1 MEDFLQEKP
10 VHKQAAAP
18 IFYGYRRVFVLVF
31 ALALLWQAV
40 SFLQLQLSNYHH
52 ALADDFKILLSVN
65 SPLDNKTLAA
75 IGESINARAEVAS
88 VKLFSPEDGL
98 MALQQ
103 RNPRLANEMVVLG
116 REQMPAY
123 FEIKVVPSALHSV
136 QMLTRQ
142 LAAQYPQLMAR
153 YVQQQAD
160 MAFYTGLCL
169 RSVNVIAILSLAGFL
184 VFMFLIEAYPVRGKS
199 HIPGT
204 VLSALL
210 ACAASLAIL
219 LILLY
224 PARYLTEQISHFTSL
239 GRQAV
244 LFVFC
249 GLLGWTLGKWQK
261 F

>member
-10 VHKQAAAP
+10 VRKQAAAP

-31 ALALLWQAV
+31 AIALLWQTI

-52 ALADDFKILLSVN
+52 TLADDFKILLTVN
-65 SPLDNKTLAA
+65 SPLDNPTLVS
-75 IGESINARAEVAS
+75 IGEAIKAREEVAS
-88 VKLFSPEDGL
+88 VELFSSEDAL
-98 MALQQ
+98 IALQQ

-153 YVQQQAD
+153 YVQRQAD

-169 RSVNVIAILSLAGFL
+169 RSVNVLAVLALVVFL
-184 VFMFLIEAYPVRGKS
+184 IFMFLVEAYPVRGKS
-199 HIPGT
+199 HVPGT

-210 ACAASLAIL
+210 AGAASLAVL

-239 GRQAV
+239 GRQGILLA
-244 LFVFC
+244 FC